1 MMAPGMA
8 NFEEGEAFARRM
20 DAEDSLRHFRN
31 EFLFPLNRDGEP
43 VIYLVGNSLGLQPRK
58 AKQYVMEELEDWE
71 RLGVEGHFH
80 ARHPWLPYHETLTAQ
95 TARLVGAR
103 PLEVVVMNTLSVNLH
118 LMMVSFYRPTRERFR
133 ILVEAGAFP
142 SDMYAVA
149 SQARFHGFDPREAIL
164 RLEPRPGEDTLR
176 EEDILD
182 TIDRHGPEI
191 ALVLMGNVNYLTGQA
206 FDMKAITRAAHE
218 RGCRVGFDLAHG
230 AGNLRL
236 SLHDDGPDFAV
247 WCSYKYL
254 NGGPGTLGGVFVH
267 ERHGHMPGIPRFEG
281 WWGHDKTT
289 RFQMGPQFVP
299 LPGAEGWQLSNP
311 PILQMAVLR
320 ASMELFDQATM
331 TALRLKGDLL
341 TSYLEFLLDRLPPG
355 IVQII
360 TPRELNARGSQLSL
374 RFRKEPKLLL
384 AKLGEAG
391 AFCDFR
397 EPDVIRAAPAPLY
410 CSFLD
415 VYRFVRILENHA
427 RD

>member
-1 MMAPGMA
+1 VMNPGVV
-8 NFEEGEAFARRM
+8 NFEEGEDFARRM
-20 DAEDSLRHFRN
+20 DAEDPLRHFRD
-31 EFLFPLNRDGEP
+31 EFLFPRRKDGEP
-43 VIYLVGNSLGLQPRK
+43 AIYFVGNSLGLQPRK
-58 AKQYVMEELEDWE
+58 AKEYVLRELEDWE
-71 RLGVEGHFH
+71 RFGVEGHLH
-80 ARHPWLPYHETLTAQ
+80 GRSPWVPYHETLTGQ
-95 TARLVGAR
+95 TARLVGAM

-133 ILVEAGAFP
+133 ILIEGGAFP
-142 SDMYAVA
+142 SDQYAVA

-164 RLEPRPGEDTLR
+164 RLEPRPGEETLR

-191 ALVLMGNVNYLTGQA
+191 ALVLLGNVNYLTGQA

-267 ERHGHMPGIPRFEG
+267 ERHANMPGIPRFEG
-281 WWGHDKTT
+281 WWGHDKAT
-289 RFQMGPQFVP
+289 RFEMGPDFVP

-311 PILQMAVLR
+311 PILQMAALR
-320 ASMELFDQATM
+320 ASLELFDQATM
-331 TALRLKGDLL
+331 PALRLKGDLL
-341 TSYLEFLLDRLPPG
+341 TSYLEFLLERLPQG
-355 IVQII
+355 IVHIV
-360 TPRELNARGSQLSL
+360 TPRELKARGSQLSL
-374 RFRKEPKLLL
+374 RFRKEPKQLL
-384 AKLGEAG
+384 AKLVDAG
-391 AFCDFR
+391 VFCDFR
-397 EPDVIRAAPAPLY
+397 EPDIIRASPAPLY

-415 VYRFVRILENHA
+415 VYRFVRILESHA
-427 RD
+427 RA